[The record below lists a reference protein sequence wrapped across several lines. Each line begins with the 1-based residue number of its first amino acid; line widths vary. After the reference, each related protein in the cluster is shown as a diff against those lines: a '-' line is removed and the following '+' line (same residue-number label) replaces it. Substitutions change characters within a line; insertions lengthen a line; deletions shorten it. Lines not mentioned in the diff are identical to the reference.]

1 MKKLLIC
8 LIILLTTGVGLLSQ
22 TKEQLSVSKVDQ
34 NLYLEEN
41 RRVWIWTRYCYEIAY
56 FTPAEYRRSKSGYE
70 ELYFIPTHTSC
81 QIREISS
88 HIPFDYEDTERR

>member
-1 MKKLLIC
+1 MNLFKVALLGLMFSSTVSAAEKL
-8 LIILLTTGVGLLSQ
+8 T
-22 TKEQLSVSKVDQ
+22 VSKVDQ